1 MGRKEREMN
10 PQFKFGDRVRRI
22 GFRDVFLVTGYQKNG
37 QVALAAFNWGTAE
50 KPEKLE
56 RA

>member
-1 MGRKEREMN
+1 MN
-10 PQFKFGDRVRRI
+10 KFKFGDRVRRI
-22 GFRDVFLVTGYQKNG
+22 GFRDVFLVTGYQPNG
-37 QVALAAFNWGTAE
+37 QVQLAAFNWGTTE